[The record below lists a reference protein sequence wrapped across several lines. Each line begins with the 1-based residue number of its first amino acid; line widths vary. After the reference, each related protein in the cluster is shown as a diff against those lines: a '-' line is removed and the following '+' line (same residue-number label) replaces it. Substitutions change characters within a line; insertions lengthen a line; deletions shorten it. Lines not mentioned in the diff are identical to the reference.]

1 MEHRIDEDVLRA
13 AAPTMPDSKV
23 NNLLQAQNMEWESYK
38 GFSEQAIFNQ
48 RMAQI
53 MHRVFPAMG
62 ERAEAAISRVAP
74 FIENAALYFKYEV
87 LDGGSLGGTIAK
99 GSNVFDVRLIGT
111 SSVLDGD
118 VETNRTTSC
127 TAGTGA
133 NLLPND
139 AGWYEM
145 GNGTTKK
152 QEMMIIGAYDPLAST
167 PVVEEWQILVDDES
181 VTRKPIMCYEEQL
194 TDYPFVL
201 APFTWVLHDSKVN
214 IDIHPVLSE
223 DTMFFP
229 IGVEFLTAD
238 QISDVV

>member
-1 MEHRIDEDVLRA
+1 MGNRIDEKLLKA
-13 AAPTMPDSKV
+13 AAPHMPDSKI
-23 NNLLQAQNMEWESYK
+23 NNLRQAEGMNWESYK
-38 GFSEQAIFNQ
+38 GFSEKAIFDQ

-53 MHRVFPAMG
+53 TNRVFPAMG
-62 ERAEAAISRVAP
+62 AKAEAAIARVAP
-74 FIENAALYFKYEV
+74 MIENAALYFKFEV

-145 GNGTTKK
+145 GDGTTKK
-152 QEMMIIGAYDPLAST
+152 QEMLIIGAFDPLAAT
-167 PVVEEWQILVDDES
+167 PIVEEWQILVDDES
-181 VTRKPIMCYEEQL
+181 VSRKPIMCFEEQL

-201 APFTWVLHDSKVN
+201 APFTWVAHDSKVN
-214 IDIHPVLSE
+214 IDIHPVASE
-223 DTMFFP
+223 DSMFWP
-229 IGVEFLTAD
+229 VGVEFLTAD
-238 QISDVV
+238 KISDIL